1 MEEQDQSE
9 KTEEPTP
16 KRIADA
22 RRKGNVARSQEINN
36 WASLLG
42 LIFSLVTLIPW
53 LMYNVNGQIYKFIE
67 GAHQVQ
73 LEQHSIPVSYTHLTL
88 PTKA

>member
-1 MEEQDQSE
+1 MEEQDQSD

-22 RRKGNVARSQEINN
+22 RGKGNVAKSQEINN

-42 LIFSLVTLIPW
+42 LIFSLEIIL
-53 LMYNVNGQIYKFIE
+53 
-67 GAHQVQ
+67 
-73 LEQHSIPVSYTHLTL
+73 
-88 PTKA
+88 

>member
-22 RRKGNVARSQEINN
+22 RRKGNVAKSQEINN

-67 GAHQVQ
+67 VHIRFDLNSTQY
-73 LEQHSIPVSYTHLTL
+73 SYFFLI
-88 PTKA
+88 